1 MYLLR
6 IMTFWTLVDPLLFP
20 LQDIFGNL
28 NDAMLSRAS
37 TAVDSLAAAAVDIK
51 HSPASMNS
59 AMSANP
65 TSTTSMNSGG
75 GNGNGFPHIKTDMM
89 YTHAAAAA
97 AAGIPVSSGGGSPT
111 SGLANSRLHQV
122 RRAGRCDNLPG
133 KPEGILA
140 GNSKI
145 HLDKHTHYFRYYV
158 NGDMGLLCML
168 TFPQHIQL
176 RKRL

>member
-1 MYLLR
+1 M
-6 IMTFWTLVDPLLFP
+6 
-20 LQDIFGNL
+20 QDIFGNL

-59 AMSANP
+59 AMSANA
-65 TSTTSMNSGG
+65 TSSTMSNSGGGG

-97 AAGIPVSSGGGSPT
+97 AAGIPVSSGGGGSPT

-122 RRAGRCDNLPG
+122 RPSPG
-133 KPEGILA
+133 KTGTGGRRFGGKFKYIS
-140 GNSKI
+140 N
-145 HLDKHTHYFRYYV
+145 
-158 NGDMGLLCML
+158 
-168 TFPQHIQL
+168 
-176 RKRL
+176 